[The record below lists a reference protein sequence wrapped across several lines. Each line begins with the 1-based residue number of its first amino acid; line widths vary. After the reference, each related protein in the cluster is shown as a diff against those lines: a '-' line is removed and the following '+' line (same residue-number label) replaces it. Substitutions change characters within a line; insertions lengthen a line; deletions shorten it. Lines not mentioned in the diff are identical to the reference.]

1 MKNLKLFGKYI
12 LIVIA
17 IYVISTILIFIGL
30 NINYSDITLNDSLPE
45 QISIEK
51 AEATSTDVRIYGYI
65 SNTGDYDL
73 VGSYIKVSIY
83 DSEGEILT
91 TEYLK
96 IDGVSR
102 YDEKLFKVNSNVDN
116 ASSYSISIVDT
127 EGE

>member
-12 LIVIA
+12 LIIIA
-17 IYVISTILIFIGL
+17 IYVISAILIFIGL
-30 NINYSDITLNDSLPE
+30 NVNYSDITLNDSLPE

-127 EGE
+127 EEE

>member
-1 MKNLKLFGKYI
+1 MAKLKLFGKYI

-17 IYVISTILIFIGL
+17 IYVLTSILIFIGF
-30 NINYSDITLNDSLPE
+30 NIIYSDITLNQTLPE

-51 AEATSTDVRIYGYI
+51 AEATSSDVRIYGYV
-65 SNTGDYDL
+65 SNNGDNDL

-83 DSEGEILT
+83 NSEDEILT

-96 IDGVSR
+96 IDGVSKNE
-102 YDEKLFKVNSNVDN
+102 EKLFKVTSNVDN

-127 EGE
+127 EEE